1 MPRNLTSGG
10 RSGHVALVVQNLPVP
25 RDRRVWREALALRAA
40 GFEVTV
46 ICPAWDQPRG
56 SFRISG
62 IDVQRYWL
70 PATGSSQLGFLV
82 ETAWCTAVTALLLL
96 RTMLRRRID
105 VVQVCNPP
113 ETYYVLA
120 RPLHLLRT
128 AFVFDHHDPSPELYQ
143 SRFAHH
149 RPILHKALLHLER
162 RTVRA
167 ADHVIA
173 TNESLR
179 DIAVT
184 RCGAP
189 PASVTVVRNG
199 PDAERMRRGPE
210 DACLRRGRDH
220 LAVYVGVLAAQ
231 DGVDILLDAV
241 DHYVRQLGRDDCSF
255 AVIGA
260 GESEVGLREQL
271 DRLGLTPW
279 VELTGWLEDAPL
291 FRYLSTA
298 SVGLCPEPPTPA
310 NLRSTMVKTT
320 EYMAFEL
327 PVVAFDLPETR
338 RSAGEAGVYAE
349 RDDPESFAQALGRLL
364 DDEPGRKL
372 RSTTARRRIDDGLS
386 WEHQAERYVGVFD
399 ALVAG
404 STRSAVP

>member
-1 MPRNLTSGG
+1 VPRHLTSGE
-10 RSGHVALVVQNLPVP
+10 RSGHVVLVVQNLPVP
-25 RDRRVWREALALRAA
+25 RDRRVWREALALGAA
-40 GFEVTV
+40 GFDVTV

-56 SFRISG
+56 RFRISG
-62 IDVQRYWL
+62 VDVQRYWL
-70 PATGSSQLGFLV
+70 PATGGSQLGFLV

-96 RTMLRRRID
+96 RTMIRGRID

-128 AFVFDHHDPSPELYQ
+128 AFVFDHHDPSPELYR

-179 DIAVT
+179 EVAVT

-189 PASVTVVRNG
+189 SSSVTVVRNG
-199 PDAERMRRGPE
+199 PEAARMRRGPE
-210 DACLRRGRDH
+210 DARLRRGRDH

-241 DHYVRQLGRDDCSF
+241 HHYVRELRRDDCSF
-255 AVIGA
+255 AVIGS
-260 GESEVGLREQL
+260 GESEAGLREQV
-271 DRLGLTPW
+271 DRLGLSPW
-279 VELTGWLEDAPL
+279 VELTGWLDDGPL
-291 FRYLSTA
+291 FQYLSTA

-310 NLRSTMVKTT
+310 NLRSTMIKTT

-338 RSAGEAGVYAE
+338 RSAGDAGVYAE
-349 RDDPESFAQALGRLL
+349 RNDPESFARALGRLF
-364 DDEPGRKL
+364 DDEPRRKL
-372 RSTTARRRIDDGLS
+372 RGVTARRRIDEGLS
-386 WEHQAERYVGVFD
+386 WEHQAQRYVGVFE

-404 STRSAVP
+404 PPRSVVT